1 MADPLGF
8 IGGASGA
15 HGPGA
20 IGPHGV
26 GVGSGTDRNARG
38 EGSGGPSFRDTLMR
52 NIDQVNE
59 LQQDATRAIEQ
70 LQTGERTDV
79 EGVILATQKADM
91 AFKALQSVRNRMMEA
106 LEEVKQMRV

>member
-8 IGGASGA
+8 IGGGA
-15 HGPGA
+15 TGPYGPGA
-20 IGPHGV
+20 IGPGL
-26 GVGSGTDRNARG
+26 GGAGRGTGNDPASGS
-38 EGSGGPSFRDTLMR
+38 PSFRDTLMR

-70 LQTGERTDV
+70 LHTGERTDV
-79 EGVILATQKADM
+79 EGVILATQKADL
-91 AFKALQSVRNRMMEA
+91 AFRALQSVRNRMMEA

>member
-8 IGGASGA
+8 INSGTPGTYGPTPLNPNAGRPNTNAGAA
-15 HGPGA
+15 PGA
-20 IGPHGV
+20 
-26 GVGSGTDRNARG
+26 
-38 EGSGGPSFRDTLMR
+38 PSFRDTLMR

-79 EGVILATQKADM
+79 EGVILATQKADL
-91 AFKALQSVRNRMMEA
+91 AFRALQSVRNRMMDA